1 MNSFYSVLNNWHVKK
16 CVIEACFCTAVYYCA
31 ALAILAQ
38 PKVSFDNEDYYELSV
53 TGLYNNWTASL
64 VLFTSFYTWAST
76 HTHTHTS
83 MDATGTTRGSAC
95 GPRMLQHV
103 DRSSQGIDRP
113 TFQSVDLPVSASML
127 TFTTTDSEKPIKRR
141 RTVRISP
148 HSPGTAAQ
156 QVPHY
161 YSLKPKWTYSNVLY
175 CLTHSQA
182 PQTFNM
188 HPQKYIIF
196 VGA

>member
-1 MNSFYSVLNNWHVKK
+1 MSCQSQGY
-16 CVIEACFCTAVYYCA
+16 I
-31 ALAILAQ
+31 I
-38 PKVSFDNEDYYELSV
+38 
-53 TGLYNNWTASL
+53 TGPL
-64 VLFTSFYTWAST
+64 VLCFLHLFIPDRASERA
-76 HTHTHTS
+76 HAHTHTS

-113 TFQSVDLPVSASML
+113 TFQSVDLPVSAFML

-161 YSLKPKWTYSNVLY
+161 YSPKPK
-175 CLTHSQA
+175 
-182 PQTFNM
+182 
-188 HPQKYIIF
+188 
-196 VGA
+196 

>member
-113 TFQSVDLPVSASML
+113 TSTSQSLHPCSHLQLLIQRNQSSEGELWEYLHTVLAPLPSRFLIIIPWSPNEHIQMSFIVW
-127 TFTTTDSEKPIKRR
+127 P
-141 RTVRISP
+141 TVRP
-148 HSPGTAAQ
+148 HKR
-156 QVPHY
+156 
-161 YSLKPKWTYSNVLY
+161 LI
-175 CLTHSQA
+175 CTHK
-182 PQTFNM
+182 N
-188 HPQKYIIF
+188 I
-196 VGA
+196 